1 MRGGIGSMTDL
12 LIFFQ
17 MGEWIGTAAFAV
29 SGAMVAI
36 DKRTDIF
43 GVILL
48 AVITLGIW
56 FTAVYTS
63 HHYIIDVS
71 LGILCALLGTLL
83 FEGVLMRI
91 PAFSRFISRYARY
104 IALRA
109 A

>member
-1 MRGGIGSMTDL
+1 MLTAPSV
-12 LIFFQ
+12 FFC
-17 MGEWIGTAAFAV
+17 
-29 SGAMVAI
+29 SS
-36 DKRTDIF
+36 RP
-43 GVILL
+43 
-48 AVITLGIW
+48 
-56 FTAVYTS
+56 S

>member
-1 MRGGIGSMTDL
+1 MAFIYSLKARSPR
-12 LIFFQ
+12 
-17 MGEWIGTAAFAV
+17 WIQ
-29 SGAMVAI
+29 
-36 DKRTDIF
+36 
-43 GVILL
+43 ILL